1 MRIVRLQSPSTELP
15 RLEFRWCGT
24 VLLLFS
30 LDGQFR
36 VIAGVDEEGQMK
48 DALLFRPI
56 DSGEA
61 CWWQGSEARRTPQ
74 DPASPLVGKLHT
86 SFLFETCL
94 FVHSSHLDIYN
105 LLAGI
110 FKWKFLC
117 L

>member
-1 MRIVRLQSPSTELP
+1 
-15 RLEFRWCGT
+15 

-36 VIAGVDEEGQMK
+36 VAADVDEEGQMK
-48 DALLFRPI
+48 DALLFRLM

-74 DPASPLVGKLHT
+74 NPASPLVGKLHN

-94 FVHSSHLDIYN
+94 FEHSSHPNIYN
-105 LLAGI
+105 LLAAMI
-110 FKWKFLC
+110 KWKFLC

>member
-48 DALLFRPI
+48 DA
-56 DSGEA
+56 
-61 CWWQGSEARRTPQ
+61 
-74 DPASPLVGKLHT
+74 
-86 SFLFETCL
+86 
-94 FVHSSHLDIYN
+94 
-105 LLAGI
+105 
-110 FKWKFLC
+110 
-117 L
+117 